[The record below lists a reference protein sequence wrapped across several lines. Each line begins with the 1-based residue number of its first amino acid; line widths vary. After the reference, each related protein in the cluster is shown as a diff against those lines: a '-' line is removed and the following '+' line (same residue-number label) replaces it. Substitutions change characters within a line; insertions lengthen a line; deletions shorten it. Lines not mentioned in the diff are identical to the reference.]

1 MVRLGKRSVLPLR
14 WVVAGLIFVAYC
26 FACLDG
32 VSAYQDPLVVGWATL
47 ATAKGPGKVRIQAFT
62 VTRAWRVRFSR
73 LPMPTPPGGN
83 TPTSGNDFRAR
94 AWRVPIELER
104 PTTALEGAGRSGPLE
119 EGILYRRGDDGS
131 DQIVTRW
138 PRGIVS
144 AYRRDAGTF
153 WIEVSGSNRWEVVV
167 EEQR

>member
-1 MVRLGKRSVLPLR
+1 MVRLGKRSVLPVR
-14 WVVAGLIFVAYC
+14 WVVAGLVFVAYC
-26 FACLDG
+26 FAYLYG
-32 VSAYQDPLVVGWATL
+32 VSAYQDTLVVRWATL
-47 ATAKGPGKVRIQAFT
+47 ATAKGPGKVRTQAFT

-73 LPMPTPPGGN
+73 LPMPTLPRDN
-83 TPTSGNDFRAR
+83 IPTSGNDFRAR

-104 PTTALEGAGRSGPLE
+104 PTDTLEDAGRYGPLE
-119 EGILYRRGDDGS
+119 EGILYRRGGDGS
-131 DQIVTRW
+131 GQIVTRW
-138 PRGIVS
+138 PSGIDS